1 MIFGLSHWNVD
12 NQRNAISISCGRT
25 SALFGCDA
33 AKIDIGFETI
43 DRERERE
50 GERERERK

>member
-1 MIFGLSHWNVD
+1 
-12 NQRNAISISCGRT
+12 
-25 SALFGCDA
+25 LFGCDA

-50 GERERERK
+50 REGEREREEISSVADLT